1 MLCLSGVLV
10 QYVVSRS
17 YIHCRD
23 GRGLVVYFLYA
34 DAVSM
39 GGAET
44 LVAVAGMVSHKAQDG
59 DFNCRCV

>member
-1 MLCLSGVLV
+1 MLCLSGVIV

-17 YIHCRD
+17 YIHCRE
-23 GRGLVVYFLYA
+23 GRGLFVYFLYA

-44 LVAVAGMVSHKAQDG
+44 LVAVAGMVSQKAQDG
-59 DFNCRCV
+59 DFNSQCV